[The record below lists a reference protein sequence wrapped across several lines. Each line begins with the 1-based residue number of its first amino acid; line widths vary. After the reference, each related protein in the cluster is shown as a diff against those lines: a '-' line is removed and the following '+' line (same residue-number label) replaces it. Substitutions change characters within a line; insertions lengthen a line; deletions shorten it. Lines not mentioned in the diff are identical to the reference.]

1 MTAIPG
7 PSASVMALS
16 LQVILTGA
24 AFEPVYNASWY
35 VVRSLIDGATP
46 ESAHVTVKGD
56 PPGKLFPAVLGTVKA
71 TSPNANGTDAK
82 SNNSALLTRMMKICG
97 S

>member
-1 MTAIPG
+1 M
-7 PSASVMALS
+7 
-16 LQVILTGA
+16 
-24 AFEPVYNASWY
+24 YNASSY
-35 VVRSLIDGATP
+35 VVRSLIDGAAP

-56 PPGKLFPAVLGTVKA
+56 PPGKLDPAVLGTVKA

-82 SNNSALLTRMMKICG
+82 RNNKALVKPMMICG